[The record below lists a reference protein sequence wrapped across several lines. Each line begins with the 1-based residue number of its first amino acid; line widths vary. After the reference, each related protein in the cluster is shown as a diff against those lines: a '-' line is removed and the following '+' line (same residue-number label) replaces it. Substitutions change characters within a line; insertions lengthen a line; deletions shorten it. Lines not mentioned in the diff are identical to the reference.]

1 MEDNTNLILKGIE
14 LSSQG
19 RYEEAIQ
26 CYDQALAINPDDKEG
41 WDGKGDALDDLGKHE
56 EAIICY
62 DYVLRIHPNDS
73 TWAMKGIV
81 LNKINR
87 HQEANICFDKALAM
101 NPQNT
106 TAQNM
111 KNTMNRMEQMNTASD
126 AVTKGDELRSTK
138 KFREA
143 IPHYQKAIELFER
156 DPLASDM
163 VGNVSGCL
171 SFCLFWDGRYTE
183 SIVYSD
189 KAILVNPKLIM
200 PWLKKSQS
208 LRKLGKPDY
217 ALACVNKLLALD
229 NVNGSN
235 DTPIVWNEMGN
246 VLFQLTRYDDA
257 IRWYFKGMKKDP
269 SESVFLVGI
278 AECFDKLSKYDESI
292 SYYEKALEKDPSNEE
307 IQKDL
312 DSVKA
317 KLSKDSP
324 SKTVEKIEIIKKN
337 EPSDPVIILKVRL
350 AKGEITLEEYRKI
363 KEHLEN

>member
-26 CYDQALAINPDDKEG
+26 CYDQALAINPNDKEG

-87 HQEANICFDKALAM
+87 HQEASICFDKALAM

-143 IPHYQKAIELFER
+143 IPYYQKAIELFER

-200 PWLKKSQS
+200 PRLKKYQS
-208 LRKLGKPDY
+208 LRKLGKHEEALETITEALKIDPDNPHLWNSKGCY
-217 ALACVNKLLALD
+217 LFDSSKYEEAIICYDKAL
-229 NVNGSN
+229 
-235 DTPIVWNEMGN
+235 E
-246 VLFQLTRYDDA
+246 
-257 IRWYFKGMKKDP
+257 KDP
-269 SESVFLVGI
+269 DKSMYLSNKG
-278 AECFDKLSKYDESI
+278 ECLDKLSKYPESI
-292 SYYEKALEKDPSNEE
+292 SYYERALEKDPSNEE

-324 SKTVEKIEIIKKN
+324 SKTVERLEVIEKS
-337 EPSDPVIILKVRL
+337 EPLDVLKMRL
-350 AKGEITLEEYRKI
+350 AKGEITLEEFNKI
-363 KEHLEN
+363 KEHLEKF